1 MGDVIGAS
9 TKKNSVLEKAILPKK
24 SYKKETKSPRGVA
37 YILAQGHHHP
47 GNPIGAMDPVPD
59 ITERGSLVLVVVV
72 RMARTMAEVTRM
84 VATRKSEQR
93 PIPERKIKL

>member
-1 MGDVIGAS
+1 MPRLRRTLS
-9 TKKNSVLEKAILPKK
+9 WKKLSCLRKATRRRLNPA
-24 SYKKETKSPRGVA
+24 PRGVA
-37 YILAQGHHHP
+37 HILAQGHHHP